1 MKRSPLLALTG
12 STRSIAYAAVF
23 LASSDAKY
31 IHGTTLVVD
40 GRLMQFMGQGA

>member
-1 MKRSPLLALTG
+1 MREQSLK
-12 STRSIAYAAVF
+12 AVF

-40 GRLMQFMGQGA
+40 GGLMQFMGQGA